1 MAEQK
6 ADETPQVSF
15 RCLYYSAMGR
25 GGPIRLAAFLGGI
38 AFEDEFLTGAQ
49 HGKQKAEGL
58 RRWSGPPE
66 ITVYG
71 KDGKELTKI
80 AQSNACI
87 RFAGTLGGL
96 YPENPVQ
103 RALNDEVMDS
113 IEDVMATVTPAYFE
127 KDAEKKKALM
137 AALCAAD
144 GGLTYWINKLEA
156 RLEESEKRGNKK
168 GLFVGEEIGIG
179 DLKAYGGIGYLT
191 PMMGEYFKQ
200 FPRIEKFMG
209 AMAEDERI
217 KAFGEQFEKNVA
229 AYKENAEKC
238 VFQYA
243 GKFVPSEF

>member
-6 ADETPQVSF
+6 ADETAQVSF
-15 RCLYYSAMGR
+15 RCLYYSMMGR
-25 GGPIRLAAFLGGI
+25 GGPIRLAAFLGGVS
-38 AFEDEFLTGAQ
+38 FEDEFLSGAQ
-49 HGKQKAEGL
+49 HGEQKAKGL

-66 ITVYG
+66 ITVFG

-96 YPENPVQ
+96 YPEDPVG
-103 RALNDEVMDS
+103 RARNDEVMDS
-113 IEDVMATVTPAYFE
+113 IEDVLSTMTPAFFE
-127 KDAEKKKALM
+127 KDEEKKTAMM

-144 GGLTYWINKLEA
+144 GKLTYWIKKLEA
-156 RLEESEKRGNKK
+156 RLDESEKRGNKK

-179 DLKAYGGIGYLT
+179 DLKAYGGIGYSYAQ
-191 PMMGEYFKQ
+191 MADFYKQ
-200 FPRIEKFMG
+200 FPRIVKFMS

-217 KAFGEQFEKNVA
+217 KAFGEQFDKNVA